1 MDNSKFLTI
10 KALLELLCVR
20 FPSCFVL
27 FEQRRR
33 PLKIGIHLDILAEV
47 GDAIKQ
53 EELSEA
59 LRCYTHNQVYRSRLI
74 AGATRVDLNG
84 LPAGFVTEKQEASAK
99 KRCRSN
105 LRRPSQRPKRRQRRQ
120 QIDYLSP
127 ICAKRHV
134 AVTAQKSPL
143 DGDAFALPKSLS
155 RSVTHRYF
163 RCAA

>member
-33 PLKIGIHLDILAEV
+33 PLKIGIHADILAEV

-99 KRCRSN
+99 KAVSVKPSSPKPAPKEAPATPTNRLSLAD
-105 LRRPSQRPKRRQRRQ
+105 LREAARRRHG
-120 QIDYLSP
+120 
-127 ICAKRHV
+127 AKES
-134 AVTAQKSPL
+134 A
-143 DGDAFALPKSLS
+143 
-155 RSVTHRYF
+155 
-163 RCAA
+163 